1 MLNNIARA
9 SREAQPCNLCQ
20 RWFFQLT
27 SIFSVN
33 NKITPLCTSGA
44 HLALNLGIVNM
55 GSFQLAHVSN
65 PLTKKNLVSD
75 QASKGLTWNFF
86 SGHLPSSSPKG
97 SSQLGTITFPSR
109 EHPRIWELA
118 GAYVVVQFYLWYMY
132 NLFLNH
138 YNIFWTSTN
147 FLNQYKIF
155 WTGTKY
161 FESVQFFLN
170 QYKIF
175 WTGTKCF
182 NLGQFVSTWVN
193 LFQPRSICFI
203 PRSICFILDNLFQ
216 PRPICFNLG
225 SLFLQPRSICSKPC

>member
-20 RWFFQLT
+20 RWLFQLT

-44 HLALNLGIVNM
+44 HLTLNFGIVSM
-55 GSFQLAHVSN
+55 GSFQLAHVPN
-65 PLTKKNLVSD
+65 PLTKKKKWCVIRHPGGSLE
-75 QASKGLTWNFF
+75 TYF

-118 GAYVVVQFYLWYMY
+118 GAYVVAQFCLWY
-132 NLFLNH
+132 NFC
-138 YNIFWTSTN
+138 TN
-147 FLNQYKIF
+147 FLNQYKLF

-161 FESVQFFLN
+161 FKPMQFF
-170 QYKIF
+170 
-175 WTGTKCF
+175 WTSTKCF
-182 NLGQFVSTWVN
+182 ELVPNV
-193 LFQPRSICFI
+193 
-203 PRSICFILDNLFQ
+203 
-216 PRPICFNLG
+216 
-225 SLFLQPRSICSKPC
+225 

>member
-1 MLNNIARA
+1 MHQWSPFDLELGHSKHGFFSACTC
-9 SREAQPCNLCQ
+9 SQP
-20 RWFFQLT
+20 
-27 SIFSVN
+27 S
-33 NKITPLCTSGA
+33 
-44 HLALNLGIVNM
+44 H
-55 GSFQLAHVSN
+55 
-65 PLTKKNLVSD
+65 KKKSLVSD

-118 GAYVVVQFYLWYMY
+118 GAYVVVQFYLWYMC
-132 NLFLNH
+132 NLFLNQ

-175 WTGTKCF
+175 WTGTKRF

-193 LFQPRSICFI
+193 LFQPRSIRFI
-203 PRSICFILDNLFQ
+203 PRSICFILNNLFQ

-225 SLFLQPRSICSKPC
+225 HFFFNLGQFVPSHVNLILQ